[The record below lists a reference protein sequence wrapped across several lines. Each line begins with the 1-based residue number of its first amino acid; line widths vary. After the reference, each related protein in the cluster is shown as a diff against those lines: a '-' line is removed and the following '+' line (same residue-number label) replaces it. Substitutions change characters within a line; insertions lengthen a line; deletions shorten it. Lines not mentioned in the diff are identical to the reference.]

1 MIYIILFILFI
12 FSSLK
17 EIFIEKDRFSPIFFL
32 TILLILATIRHGTG
46 TDFNNYLELW
56 EYIEPLNQ
64 KFTINH
70 GGIEPGFVLIISIL
84 KIFTNSPIIYFGVC
98 AFFALVPMYIG
109 LKKIPV
115 EYLLTSLFIF
125 YLSFYIPYPFN
136 GMRQA
141 ISMSLLV
148 FSVPYMI
155 EKKTFTVIV
164 LSLIASS
171 FHMTGF
177 LIFIS
182 YILTTLNL
190 NLKSFF
196 IGGFVLSIILWRTQI
211 LSHFLFN
218 FLGVNSVV
226 YRDLFDSNTSLFQ
239 LLTRSILIVVI
250 LYFGHKVDDDVFKKL
265 LIIYLTGYFIYIA
278 LFDLNML
285 ATRFNM
291 FFRVLEII
299 LIPILLNNCKN
310 KATKL
315 ALLIIFLIPCIY
327 SFYMTIKVPDNYYK
341 LTQFLF

>member
-1 MIYIILFILFI
+1 MFLLF
-12 FSSLK
+12 SLK
-17 EIFIEKDRFSPIFFL
+17 EIFIKKDRFSPIFFL
-32 TILLILATIRHGTG
+32 LILLILATLRYGTG

-56 EYIEPLNQ
+56 EYIGPLNQ
-64 KFTINH
+64 DSILNY
-70 GGIEPGFVLIISIL
+70 GRIEPGFVLTISIL
-84 KIFTNSPIIYFGVC
+84 KLFTNSSIIYFGVC
-98 AFFALVPMYIG
+98 VTFALVPMYIG

-115 EYLLTSLFIF
+115 EYLLTSLFVF

-141 ISMSLLV
+141 ISMSLLIL
-148 FSVPYMI
+148 SVPYI
-155 EKKTFTVIV
+155 VEKKTFKVIL

-177 LIFIS
+177 LILIS
-182 YILTTLNL
+182 YILTTLNW

-196 IGGFVLSIILWRTQI
+196 IGGSILSIIFWKTHI

-218 FLGVNSVV
+218 VLGVDSVV
-226 YRDLFDSNTSLFQ
+226 YSELFDTNTSLFQ
-239 LLTRSILIVVI
+239 LLTRSILVIVI
-250 LYFGHKVDDDVFKKL
+250 LYFGRKVEDNVYKKI
-265 LIIYLTGYFIYIA
+265 LIIYLTGFFIYIA

-299 LIPILLNNCKN
+299 LIPILLYKCKN
-310 KATKL
+310 KVTKL
-315 ALLIIFLIPCIY
+315 ALLIIFLIPSIY
-327 SFYMTIKVPDNYYK
+327 SFYVTITVPDNYYK